1 MTASVP
7 DFRAIAQ
14 AAKRGFRVLVV
25 EDHPVNRQVME
36 LMLAQIPAHVTCA
49 ENGALGVEAFERD
62 PYDLVVMDLRMPVMD
77 GFEAMQRIR
86 EVEAARKAPRI
97 PIVVASAHTTP
108 YDKHRA
114 LEAGADQHVGKPI
127 HMPTLFQA
135 MELALQA
142 CAEPEAEQAKA

>member
-1 MTASVP
+1 
-7 DFRAIAQ
+7 
-14 AAKRGFRVLVV
+14 
-25 EDHPVNRQVME
+25 VNRKVME
-36 LMLAQIPAHVTCA
+36 LMLAQIPAQVTCA

-86 EVEAARKAPRI
+86 EVEAARRARRV

-114 LEAGADQHVGKPI
+114 KEAGADEHVGKPI

-142 CAEPEAEQAKA
+142 CADLGQDRAEA